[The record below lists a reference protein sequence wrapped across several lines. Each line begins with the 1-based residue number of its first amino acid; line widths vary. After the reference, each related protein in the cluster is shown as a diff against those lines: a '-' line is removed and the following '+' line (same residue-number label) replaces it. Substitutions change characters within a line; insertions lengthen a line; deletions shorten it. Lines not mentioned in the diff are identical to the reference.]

1 MSFTL
6 RELWGEGKREV
17 GSSVA
22 DPDPGSGAY
31 SGIRNRFFSDP
42 SSRISG
48 PGTTP
53 ATGAIFFGPRKEL
66 GNPGSRTNPFRIPDP
81 GVKKAPDPD
90 SQQWFF

>member
-17 GSSVA
+17 GSSIA

-42 SSRISG
+42 GSRISG
-48 PGTTP
+48 PGTMP

-66 GNPGSRTNPFRIPDP
+66 GKEGGGLNAKLF
-81 GVKKAPDPD
+81 
-90 SQQWFF
+90 